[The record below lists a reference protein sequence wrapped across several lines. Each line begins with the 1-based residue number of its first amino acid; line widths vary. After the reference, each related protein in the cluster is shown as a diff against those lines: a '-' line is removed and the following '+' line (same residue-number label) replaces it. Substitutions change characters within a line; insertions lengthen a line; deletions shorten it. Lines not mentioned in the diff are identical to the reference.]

1 MPPRA
6 SRNRERT
13 RSHDPLPHALPSVAC
28 PTPHCSHNAAHTADM
43 KEHITRFHRD
53 HVFTTAA
60 LLPLDL
66 APCPF
71 CNHIF
76 TFRGIAAHMRSCHLR
91 AEILPPDADIFTLCP
106 RTQPL
111 QAWLWE
117 NRTWHLG
124 SITPCSREADS
135 GLFLH
140 FEGQGLVRDRPY
152 PHFSFSNPA
161 AQHDGAATFFID
173 DSPHRDAV
181 VPVEPSQPTGHLPSL
196 PPPSDPA
203 PPSGLASTLPP
214 PPDPGSPCPIC
225 MDEDDDRDARIPWA
239 CCSARICPPCSLRL
253 RTGRNPACPFC
264 RQRLEPPDSLAC
276 ANCLAPLRDSDAV
289 RISCDHARH
298 RACSLSACSLCAND
312 AQAVDFF
319 FRERRPQPQVITGF
333 ICELC
338 QTEIVEPETP
348 LTLRCSG
355 MPVHAG
361 CADRGCGRQGCA
373 QCTPAAAPDQ
383 PADADRR
390 HRRERR
396 FARFS
401 YALDDSLFSQ
411 CMVCGDER
419 NIYECLGCGDML
431 DPSQFYA
438 TPMTHLEM
446 QTHVLATSDRPL
458 FVAVMNRD
466 VSHGGITRDGGAE
479 TWLPPPRQHRPLHQ
493 RPLVLQWCASRRPFR
508 HAFILHRRQADH
520 RQGD

>member
-1 MPPRA
+1 
-6 SRNRERT
+6 
-13 RSHDPLPHALPSVAC
+13 
-28 PTPHCSHNAAHTADM
+28 
-43 KEHITRFHRD
+43 
-53 HVFTTAA
+53 
-60 LLPLDL
+60 
-66 APCPF
+66 
-71 CNHIF
+71 
-76 TFRGIAAHMRSCHLR
+76 MRSCHLR

-253 RTGRNPACPFC
+253 RTGRNQACPFC

-289 RISCDHARH
+289 RIS
-298 RACSLSACSLCAND
+298 
-312 AQAVDFF
+312 
-319 FRERRPQPQVITGF
+319 
-333 ICELC
+333 
-338 QTEIVEPETP
+338 
-348 LTLRCSG
+348 
-355 MPVHAG
+355 
-361 CADRGCGRQGCA
+361 
-373 QCTPAAAPDQ
+373 
-383 PADADRR
+383 
-390 HRRERR
+390 
-396 FARFS
+396 
-401 YALDDSLFSQ
+401 
-411 CMVCGDER
+411 
-419 NIYECLGCGDML
+419 
-431 DPSQFYA
+431 
-438 TPMTHLEM
+438 
-446 QTHVLATSDRPL
+446 
-458 FVAVMNRD
+458 
-466 VSHGGITRDGGAE
+466 
-479 TWLPPPRQHRPLHQ
+479 
-493 RPLVLQWCASRRPFR
+493 
-508 HAFILHRRQADH
+508 
-520 RQGD
+520 